1 MPSSLYIRVFDFK
14 ISKKKCLALRNGIV
28 SAFAK
33 RIAAQNAPKRKPAAF
48 PRAVFRNRFH
58 RILRARR
65 CKAATR
71 RQQWRDIFFIT
82 ADDCDQYPLHFKS
95 PALNSPARCSC
106 VSIASRI
113 LRNGASMIVSRAMKI
128 RFVPPLID
136 GIKGVTASRM
146 RRFTRFRIT
155 AFPIF
160 LLTEKPIFALEPRF
174 FAYTSE
180 RSFPPQDLPTR

>member
-1 MPSSLYIRVFDFK
+1 
-14 ISKKKCLALRNGIV
+14 
-28 SAFAK
+28 
-33 RIAAQNAPKRKPAAF
+33 
-48 PRAVFRNRFH
+48 
-58 RILRARR
+58 
-65 CKAATR
+65 
-71 RQQWRDIFFIT
+71 
-82 ADDCDQYPLHFKS
+82 
-95 PALNSPARCSC
+95 
-106 VSIASRI
+106 

-160 LLTEKPIFALEPRF
+160 LLTEKPIFALGPRF

-180 RSFPPQDLPTR
+180 RSYPP